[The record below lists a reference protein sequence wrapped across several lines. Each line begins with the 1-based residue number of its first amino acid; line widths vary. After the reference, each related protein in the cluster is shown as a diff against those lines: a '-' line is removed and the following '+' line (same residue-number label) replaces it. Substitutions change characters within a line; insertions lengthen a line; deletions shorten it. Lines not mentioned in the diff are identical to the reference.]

1 MKRNM
6 TWALL
11 MSFFVCLAAFGADK
25 KEKTVTATGWV
36 TDPACAASHDKAK
49 MSDSACAKKC
59 AEKDGKLVIV
69 TDKDNKVWAIENAD
83 AVKGHEGHHV
93 KVTGH
98 PNAEAGSIHIA
109 TVAMVD
115 DSSKKDKAMNK

>member
-6 TWALL
+6 TWALM
-11 MSFFVCLAAFGADK
+11 MSLFVCLAAFAADK
-25 KEKTVTATGWV
+25 KDSKTVTATGWI
-36 TDPACAASHDKAK
+36 TDPACAATHDKAK
-49 MSDSACAKKC
+49 MSDSACVKKC
-59 AEKDGKLVIV
+59 AADGKLVIV
-69 TDKDNKVWAIENAD
+69 TDKDNKVWAIENGD

-98 PNAEAGSIHIA
+98 PNADAGSIHIA

-115 DSSKKDKAMNK
+115 DASKKDKAMNK